1 MKLLVSALEPSAN
14 LHLES
19 LLKKVD
25 NIEIDGIFDK
35 RFGKAKY
42 YSDKFSV
49 MGIMDVIPKIFQAKK
64 AIKELAVLSLECDK
78 VLLIDAPAFNLPLA
92 KAIKKINPTIEIIY
106 YILPK
111 AWVWK
116 KGRIKVVE
124 KFCDIQASIFPFEN
138 KFYKNSL
145 FVGNPL
151 IEQIKEYK
159 KGVTQNGIVA
169 FLAGSRKSEIKALMP
184 VFRGVAKSIKE
195 KKLLIVPK
203 NFSGREIEEIYGDIS
218 EFEISFDTHTA
229 LLNSDFA
236 FVCSGTASLEAAL
249 IGTPFLLVY
258 IAKKIDYF
266 IAKSFIDLKFV
277 GLANII
283 LDFENLKPLHREL
296 LQNEVNR
303 ENLLKEY
310 KELDREKFFE
320 SSKELRELL
329 SINKKEELF
338 KLISSKTLRLVN

>member
-19 LLKKVD
+19 LLDKLN
-25 NIEIDGIFDK
+25 NIEIKGVFDK
-35 RFGKAKY
+35 RFGEAKY
-42 YSDKFSV
+42 YSKQFSV
-49 MGIMDVIPKIFQAKK
+49 MGIIDVIPKIFQAKK
-64 AIKELAVLSLECDK
+64 AIKELALLSKECDK

-111 AWVWK
+111 VWVWK

-124 KFCDIQASIFPFEN
+124 KFCDIQASIFPFEKN
-138 KFYKNSL
+138 FYKKSI

-159 KGVTQNGIVA
+159 KGVTKNNIVA

-184 VFRGVAKSIKE
+184 VFREVAKKISE
-195 KKLLIVPK
+195 KKLLVIPK
-203 NFSGREIEEIYGDIS
+203 NFTNKEIKEIYGDIS
-218 EFEISFDTHTA
+218 EFEISFDTHLA

-236 FVCSGTASLEAAL
+236 FVCSGTASLEATL
-249 IGTPFLLVY
+249 IGTPFVLVY
-258 IAKKIDYF
+258 IAKKFDYF

-283 LDFENLKPLHREL
+283 LDFENKKPLHKEF
-296 LQNEVNR
+296 LQNDVNR

-310 KELDREKFFE
+310 RELNREKFFE
-320 SSKELRELL
+320 NSKELREFL
-329 SINKKEELF
+329 SINKKKELF
-338 KLISSKTLRLVN
+338 KLIRA